1 MVAGE
6 SRCRL
11 LNNHGKISGMLKTR
25 FEWIILLWLAALL
38 GTAWIVVSREPAAQ
52 AGGPITLT
60 EAPIVGYLA
69 PDFTLQTAVGQ
80 TVTLSEI
87 VDTAGSTGQPVVLNF
102 WASWCAP
109 CRVEMPSLQ
118 QASVTYN
125 GRAAFIGINQG
136 EDIPTITE
144 FGNEYSVSYPLLV
157 DPNSRISRLYQVN
170 SLPTTIFIDQ
180 QGVVREV
187 IIGILSE
194 AVLQSR
200 IEGMLAGQ

>member
-1 MVAGE
+1 
-6 SRCRL
+6 
-11 LNNHGKISGMLKTR
+11 MLKTR
-25 FEWIILLWLAALL
+25 FEWTILLLLAALL
-38 GTAWIVVSREPAAQ
+38 GTAWIVVSREPVAQ
-52 AGGPITLT
+52 ASGPITLT

-87 VDTAGSTGQPVVLNF
+87 VDTATASGQPVVLNF